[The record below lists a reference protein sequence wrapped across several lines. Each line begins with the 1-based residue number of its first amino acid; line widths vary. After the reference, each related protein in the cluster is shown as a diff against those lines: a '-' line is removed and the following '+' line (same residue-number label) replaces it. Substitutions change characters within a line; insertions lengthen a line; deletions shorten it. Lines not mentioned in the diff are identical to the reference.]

1 MAKGQTLLRKLWGER
16 SRCAG
21 DGGPALGMLSA
32 RTAAPSLQDGLSWGL
47 ECGPC
52 TLIWAKLS
60 KDTTISVWARGE
72 RCQPR
77 PRLSRGIAGG
87 TGTSGVFTP
96 LTQ

>member
-16 SRCAG
+16 SRCTG
-21 DGGPALGMLSA
+21 DGVPALGMLSA

-47 ECGPC
+47 ECGPY

-77 PRLSRGIAGG
+77 HRGIAGG
-87 TGTSGVFTP
+87 IGTSGVFTP